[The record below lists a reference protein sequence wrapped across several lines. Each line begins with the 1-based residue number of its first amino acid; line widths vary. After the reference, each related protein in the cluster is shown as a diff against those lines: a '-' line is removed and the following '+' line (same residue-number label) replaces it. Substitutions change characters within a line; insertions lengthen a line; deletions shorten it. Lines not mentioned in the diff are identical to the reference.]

1 MKIGKIAVFVL
12 LFCMLSFTAFSLD
25 VTVGLKGG
33 VGLPHFSGPDYKDTL
48 DLAGISTQAKLG
60 FSIGAFVTLG
70 LVDLVAVQLEA
81 YYAFLGGKFG
91 DDTGSIVQDSPV
103 LQIPVLLKLRLQS
116 GGLIITPLAGPVLLL
131 KAGDWKNELVD
142 SDGNVL
148 SSGTYTDEDVADF
161 ILGAVAGIGFEL
173 DMGANIVSVEA
184 RYMLGLTPRFDEDA
198 FLNPDIRQN
207 NLEVLVG
214 IGFPVLR

>member
-1 MKIGKIAVFVL
+1 MKVKKIAVFAL
-12 LFCMLSFTAFSLD
+12 LFCLLSFTAFSLD

-48 DLAGISTQAKLG
+48 DLLGINTQAKLG
-60 FSIGAFVTLG
+60 FSVGAFATLG
-70 LVDLVAVQLEA
+70 LTDLLAVQLEA

-103 LQIPVLLKLRLQS
+103 IQIPVLIKARLQS
-116 GGLIITPLAGPVLLL
+116 GGLIITPLAGPVVLL

-148 SSGTYTDEDVADF
+148 SSGTYTDDEVADF

-184 RYMLGLTPRFDEDA
+184 RYMLGLNSRFDPDVMSDS
-198 FLNPDIRQN
+198 DIRQN

-214 IGFPVLR
+214 IGFPVIR